1 MFFISS
7 QSHNHAKPIYL
18 FFGVPKQINMAIDT
32 LELLRAVSKDKK
44 RTAAVIVGG
53 LALVSLFAGLFGQF
67 VILMLVIVAMAL
79 AFFLG
84 EFEIKKIGLE
94 FVTLTVVLA
103 GFVYGPFSGA
113 MLGVVL
119 LILHFILTRSL
130 GPYVIYCVPAM
141 GLIGL
146 LAGWAAAGSWFGG
159 NIATIGIALSLAYN
173 LITGALGSLIL
184 QDFFEEFL
192 WSGTNFAL
200 NFVLFARFAPIILSA
215 MV

>member
-1 MFFISS
+1 
-7 QSHNHAKPIYL
+7 
-18 FFGVPKQINMAIDT
+18 MAIDA
-32 LELLRAVSKDKK
+32 LELFRAVSKDKK
-44 RTAAVIVGG
+44 RTAVVIVGG

-67 VILMLVIVAMAL
+67 VILMLAIVAMAL

-113 MLGVVL
+113 VLGVVL
-119 LILHFILTRSL
+119 LTLHFILTRSL
-130 GPYVIYCVPAM
+130 GPYVIYCVPVM

-159 NIATIGIALSLAYN
+159 NITTIGIALSLAYN

-200 NFVLFARFAPIILSA
+200 NFLLFARFAPIILSA